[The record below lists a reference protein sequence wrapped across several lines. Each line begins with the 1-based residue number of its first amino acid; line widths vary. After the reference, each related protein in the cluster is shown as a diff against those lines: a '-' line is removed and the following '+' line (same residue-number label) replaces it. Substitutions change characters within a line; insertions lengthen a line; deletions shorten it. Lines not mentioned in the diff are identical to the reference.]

1 MAQTDSKTWTVLD
14 LIQWTTSYFEDKG
27 IDSPRLDAEL
37 LLAKV
42 LGVDRMGLY
51 INFDRPLAPAE
62 LDQYRELVKTRARRV
77 PVKYMLGECEFM
89 SLTFEVGPGVLIP
102 RPETEHLVERAIDLL
117 RAEPTGDQLALDIG
131 TGSGCIA
138 IALAKE
144 VAALQVVAS
153 DISPAALAIAKRN
166 AIRHGV
172 ADRVTLVIS
181 DLLDVHRTGPRADLI
196 VSNPPYVAEPDWG
209 ALAPEITGNE
219 PRTALLSGADGLTHI
234 RRLFGAAPA
243 HLRPG
248 AHFLCE
254 IGDGQAEAVR
264 HIVEQ
269 TGAYEN
275 VEFVQD
281 LGGTDRVADAAL
293 RRTQE

>member
-181 DLLDVHRTGPRADLI
+181 DLLDAHRTGPRADLI
-196 VSNPPYVAEPDWG
+196 VSNPPYVAEPD
-209 ALAPEITGNE
+209 
-219 PRTALLSGADGLTHI
+219 
-234 RRLFGAAPA
+234 
-243 HLRPG
+243 
-248 AHFLCE
+248 
-254 IGDGQAEAVR
+254 
-264 HIVEQ
+264 
-269 TGAYEN
+269 
-275 VEFVQD
+275 
-281 LGGTDRVADAAL
+281 
-293 RRTQE
+293 